1 MTVPPTQAA
10 VHSGALYAIL
20 AYTTWGLLPIYWKL
34 FGSISALEVLSHR
47 MIWSALFLVIILV
60 LQRRLGDLLR
70 LLKSYKIVRVLFLTA
85 SLLGFNWGLYIYG
98 VSTGQIVETS
108 LGYYINP
115 LVSVLLGFL
124 FLQERLHRG
133 QQVAV
138 GLAFVGVGYF
148 IWQLGTIPWISL
160 GVAISFAFY
169 GLLRK
174 VAPVAPLLGLALE
187 TLLVTPITLVFIE
200 YLSSYGQGHFGRS
213 PGLTL
218 LFMGAGVATSMPLL
232 WFNNAAKRLP
242 LATLGFFQ
250 YVNPSISLLLG
261 LFAFHEPFTT
271 THAITFGCIW
281 VALVLYSTTA
291 LRHSKVQ
298 V

>member
-1 MTVPPTQAA
+1 MTVPSTRAST
-10 VHSGALYAIL
+10 HTGALYAVL
-20 AYTTWGLLPIYWKL
+20 AYTTWGLLPFYWKL

-47 MIWSALFLVIILV
+47 MIWSAVFLVIILL
-60 LQRRLGDLLR
+60 LQGRMGELLG
-70 LLKSYKIVRVLFLTA
+70 LLKSPRIIPVLLLTA

-133 QQVAV
+133 QQIAF
-138 GLAFVGVGYF
+138 GLAFFGVGYL
-148 IWQLGTIPWISL
+148 IYQIGTVPWISL

-174 VAPVAPLLGLALE
+174 LAPVTPLLGLALE
-187 TLLVTPITLVFIE
+187 TLLVSPMTLLFIE
-200 YLSSYGQGHFGRS
+200 YLASHGEGHFGRS

-232 WFNNAAKRLP
+232 WFNNAAKCLP

-250 YVNPSISLLLG
+250 YLNPSISLLVG
-261 LFAFHEPFTT
+261 VFAFHEPFTP
-271 THAITFGCIW
+271 THGVTFGCIW
-281 VALVLYSTTA
+281 IALALYSISA
-291 LRHSKVQ
+291 LRRSRVM